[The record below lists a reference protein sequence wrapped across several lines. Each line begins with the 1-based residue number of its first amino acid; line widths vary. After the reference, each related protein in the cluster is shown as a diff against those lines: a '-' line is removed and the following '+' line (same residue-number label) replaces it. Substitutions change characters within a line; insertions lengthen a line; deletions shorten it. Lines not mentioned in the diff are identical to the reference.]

1 LPTRVELYNQIAQ
14 EVIELQPV
22 LVATR
27 REFHRYPE
35 VGWLEYRTASRV
47 CEELHGLGYSVR
59 TGHSVVVDARRLGV
73 PDDYVLEVAYEKAQE
88 TGAVLPWLEMMRGG
102 FTGVLADLDTGRPG
116 PCIAF
121 RFDLDA
127 LPIKEAGDNGHRPAL
142 EGWSSTS
149 ATAMHACGHDGH
161 ISMGLALGL
170 LVSRLAPFLCGR
182 VRLIFQPAEEGVRG
196 AAAMRVAC
204 EGVDRLFCLHL
215 GLGIP
220 TGEIV
225 GGAINFLAT
234 SEIHA
239 HITGRASHAAIEPE
253 MGRSALLAA
262 AQATLA
268 LHSLPQNGKHLVR
281 VNVGILRGG
290 VATNIVP
297 PEADLYFRIR
307 ADNHATIEE
316 LDMRARQAVIAS
328 AQTYGCT
335 ADLEVTGQSGSE
347 NSHAELASLVTDLAR
362 DIVGVKLVRQH
373 HPFGGSEDATLLMS
387 EIHRRG
393 GQATYIMLGSDV
405 SAGHH
410 SEHFDFDERSL
421 SIGTELLARCLIHFL
436 VVNDDQTRL
445 TT

>member
-1 LPTRVELYNQIAQ
+1 MLPTRSDLYKQIAR
-14 EVIELQPV
+14 EVVELQPA
-22 LVATR
+22 LVTTR
-27 REFHRYPE
+27 REFHCYPE

-47 CEELHGLGYSVR
+47 CEELRKLGYSVR
-59 TGHSVVVDARRLGV
+59 TGHSVVVDEQRLGV
-73 PDDYVLEVAYEKAQE
+73 PDDYALEAAYERAQE
-88 TGAVLPWLEMMRGG
+88 TGAVSPWLEMMRGG

-127 LPIKEAGDNGHRPAL
+127 LPIKEASDNGHRPAL

-170 LVSRLAPFLCGR
+170 LASKLESYLCGR

-196 AAAMRVAC
+196 AAAMSIAC

-225 GGAINFLAT
+225 GGAVNFLAT
-234 SEIHA
+234 REIHA
-239 HITGRASHAAIEPE
+239 HFTGRASHAAIEPE
-253 MGRSALLAA
+253 MGRSALLSA

-307 ADNHATIEE
+307 ADHHVAIEE
-316 LDMRARQAVIAS
+316 LDTRARQAVIAS

-347 NSHAELASLVTDLAR
+347 NSHAELSGLVAELER
-362 DIVGVKLVRQH
+362 DIPGVSSVKQY
-373 HPFGGSEDATLLMS
+373 HPFAVSAEATLFMS
-387 EIHRRG
+387 
-393 GQATYIMLGSDV
+393 AT
-405 SAGHH
+405 
-410 SEHFDFDERSL
+410 
-421 SIGTELLARCLIHFL
+421 
-436 VVNDDQTRL
+436 
-445 TT
+445 